1 MRISALLSRYLNSRL
16 KFGMYLLFFFSNS
29 GNGQYHRVFES
40 LFGRQHLCR
49 DHSIC
54 DDPISCRLYKC
65 QKVCWSLKMTSLGSR
80 SSVVEEDIN
89 RSRALFRLYTQCKD
103 GIEATLWLRVL
114 RTTRSLWPWWRS
126 LNWKVFLDA
135 ASAHADDDCIEM
147 KSKYSV
153 ISSVHLY
160 SIQSNASSLNKDNV
174 CAEELD
180 WWMKYRFFRQLWK
193 RIRNNSLKVMD
204 SLCIWW

>member
-80 SSVVEEDIN
+80 SPVVEENIN

-103 GIEATLWLRVL
+103 GIEAT
-114 RTTRSLWPWWRS
+114 
-126 LNWKVFLDA
+126 F
-135 ASAHADDDCIEM
+135 
-147 KSKYSV
+147 V
-153 ISSVHLY
+153 ITG
-160 SIQSNASSLNKDNV
+160 IKDNKISVTLVKESELEGISRCCV
-174 CAEELD
+174 CAC
-180 WWMKYRFFRQLWK
+180 WWWLYRDEIKVLCHFLCSFVFHPIE
-193 RIRNNSLKVMD
+193 RIKSQQG
-204 SLCIWW
+204 